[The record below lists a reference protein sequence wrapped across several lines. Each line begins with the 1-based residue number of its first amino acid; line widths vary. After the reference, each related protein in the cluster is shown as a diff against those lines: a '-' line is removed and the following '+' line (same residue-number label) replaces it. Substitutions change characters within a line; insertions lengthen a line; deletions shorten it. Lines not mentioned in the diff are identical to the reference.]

1 MKIKNNIIFLEGKNV
16 FLRPFLR
23 KDINKKYL
31 KHINSKINFFLETGK
46 IPINEIDLIN
56 YYNENKK
63 SKNSI
68 LFAAINKNGAHI
80 GNCSISNIDWIN
92 RRCTYGRLIW
102 NEKKTNGL
110 GSEIL
115 KLLQSYIFNTLN
127 LNSMYTGV
135 VSENTASIKSNLK
148 CGMKI
153 AGKYEES
160 FFRDNRYYDTIL
172 FSLTKKQYIK
182 INAKKNI
189 KK

>member
-1 MKIKNNIIFLEGKNV
+1 MKIKNNLIFLEGENV

-63 SKNSI
+63 SNNSI
-68 LFAAINKNGAHI
+68 LFAVINKNGTHI

-92 RRCTYGRLIW
+92 RRCSYGRLIW
-102 NEKKTNGL
+102 GEKKKNGI

-115 KLLQSYIFNTLN
+115 KLLQNYIFNTLN

-135 VSENTASIKSNLK
+135 VSKNTASIKSNLK

-182 INAKKNI
+182 LNAKKNI